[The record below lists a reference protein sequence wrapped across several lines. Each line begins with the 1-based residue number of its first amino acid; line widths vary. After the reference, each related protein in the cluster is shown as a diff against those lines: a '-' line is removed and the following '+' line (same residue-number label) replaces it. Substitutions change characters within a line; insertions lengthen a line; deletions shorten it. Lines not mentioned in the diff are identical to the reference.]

1 MAKEKY
7 VRPDGISIVLCG
19 QAGMGIQTVEGILTG
34 MLKLAGYN
42 VFATKEYM
50 SRVRGGNNSTEIR
63 VGSKPVSAYIDRID
77 ILVPLNKGAISH
89 LRDRISADTVVIGEA
104 ELLGDEISGA
114 KLKFIET
121 PFTKIA
127 NDLGNK
133 IYSNVVATGTL
144 AGLLGMKL
152 DDVCEYVKR
161 AFSTKAAD
169 IVSNNV
175 KAAEAGFRLAEDVA
189 RRADIKIDVS
199 PDAGVKDQIIPSGGD
214 AIGLGAMAGGCNF
227 VSSYP
232 MTPST
237 AVLTF
242 LAKHG
247 RNSGIIVEQAE
258 DEIAAINMAIGAW
271 YSGARAMVTTSGGG
285 FALMVEGVSLAGML
299 ESPVVIHL
307 GQRPAPA
314 TGLPTRTEQADIE
327 LALYAGHGEFP
338 KILFAPGT
346 LEQAF
351 YLTARAFNLADKFQM
366 PVFVLSDQYLVDSY
380 YNIPAFDLSNVK
392 IEKYIVKTAAD
403 YKRYEITP
411 NGISP
416 RGIPGFGEGL
426 VCLDSDEHDAE
437 GHITEDLGLRTRM
450 VDKRL
455 RKLESAKAEVIA
467 PEIYPE
473 RKYDNLVVCWGSTY
487 PVVKEAI
494 ALLDRPDTS
503 LLHYSQIYPLHPKT
517 ADYLSKAKKVVI
529 VEGNATA
536 QFAKLIKLHAG
547 FDIRDRILKYN
558 GLQFS
563 VEELAEAMK
572 KILK

>member
-1 MAKEKY
+1 MAKGKS
-7 VRPDGISIVLCG
+7 VRADGVSIVLCG

-63 VGSKPVSAYIDRID
+63 VSSRPVSAYVDRID
-77 ILVPLNKGAISH
+77 LLVPLNKGAISH

-104 ELLGDEISGA
+104 ELLGDEVSGA
-114 KLKFIET
+114 KLKFVET

-152 DDVCEYVKR
+152 DDICEYVKR
-161 AFSTKAAD
+161 SFSTKAAD

-189 RRADIKIDVS
+189 ARADIKINIS

-237 AVLTF
+237 SVLSF

-247 RNSGIIVEQAE
+247 RDSGIIVEQAE

-299 ESPVVIHL
+299 ESPWLFILVKDL
-307 GQRPAPA
+307 RLPRDCPLAPSRPISSLRFTRATASFQELFLRRERLSRHFILPPA
-314 TGLPTRTEQADIE
+314 RLILPTNSRCR
-327 LALYAGHGEFP
+327 F
-338 KILFAPGT
+338 
-346 LEQAF
+346 
-351 YLTARAFNLADKFQM
+351 
-366 PVFVLSDQYLVDSY
+366 LSSATSISL
-380 YNIPAFDLSNVK
+380 IP
-392 IEKYIVKTAAD
+392 
-403 YKRYEITP
+403 IT
-411 NGISP
+411 
-416 RGIPGFGEGL
+416 IP
-426 VCLDSDEHDAE
+426 
-437 GHITEDLGLRTRM
+437 
-450 VDKRL
+450 
-455 RKLESAKAEVIA
+455 
-467 PEIYPE
+467 P
-473 RKYDNLVVCWGSTY
+473 
-487 PVVKEAI
+487 
-494 ALLDRPDTS
+494 
-503 LLHYSQIYPLHPKT
+503 PLMCRRSKSKNT
-517 ADYLSKAKKVVI
+517 LSKPQPI
-529 VEGNATA
+529 TNAT
-536 QFAKLIKLHAG
+536 
-547 FDIRDRILKYN
+547 R
-558 GLQFS
+558 
-563 VEELAEAMK
+563 
-572 KILK
+572 

>member
-1 MAKEKY
+1 
-7 VRPDGISIVLCG
+7 
-19 QAGMGIQTVEGILTG
+19 